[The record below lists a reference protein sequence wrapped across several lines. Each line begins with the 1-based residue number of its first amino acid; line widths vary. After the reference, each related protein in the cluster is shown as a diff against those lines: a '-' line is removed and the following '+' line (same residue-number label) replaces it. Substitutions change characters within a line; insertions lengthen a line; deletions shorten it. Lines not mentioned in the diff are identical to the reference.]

1 MAKYV
6 DMLPPQVKAEMRRD
20 LYRILCGSYGNYE
33 IQYLIEDVA
42 MCSKV
47 VDILGSEDD
56 GMLSYEKY
64 ARWA

>member
-1 MAKYV
+1 MSKYV

-20 LYRILCGSYGNYE
+20 LYRILCGRYGNYE

-47 VDILGSEDD
+47 VDLLGSEED
-56 GMLSYEKY
+56 GMLNREKY

>member
-47 VDILGSEDD
+47 VDLLGSEED
-56 GMLSYEKY
+56 GMLNREKY